1 MFLAGEAFMKIKK
14 VSMIGFKSFMD
25 KFEVQLPK
33 GISAIVGP
41 NGCGKS
47 NMVDAIRWALGE
59 QSAKRLRGRQM
70 EDVIFSGADNHKPL
84 GMAEVSISFE
94 NGNGSFPHEFAHESE
109 ISITR
114 RLYRSGESEYLIN
127 SVPCRLKDI
136 QEIFMDT
143 GLGNRAYSI
152 IGQGM
157 ISTIVEQKPDDTRAM
172 LEEAAGITKYKKKV
186 DESRRKIELTRGNL
200 TRVED
205 ILVEVQ
211 RQMRS
216 LKYQASKARRFK
228 RINEEIR
235 QMELKLNANSY
246 YELTEESGS
255 KKQSME
261 KLSQE
266 EIALST
272 EFSRNQA
279 GIVTMKIGLDEKDG
293 EITTL
298 RQTYLQLKEKVNKH
312 ESTLEALAAEKR
324 MQLDLEHRQKKE
336 KEDLG
341 RRLEELLEEKSSI
354 RDKIEQVK
362 QASIQLNEEMT
373 IIEKRVKGRREQ
385 LTEAK
390 EGYEEAR
397 ERLNSGASREMSLTQ
412 ESGYLNKR
420 IGEITDSQSRLEKEK
435 EDVSLKIK
443 DLLEASKR
451 KTRVREALAQKL
463 NDIERD
469 IKEIQEKRDKLVN
482 TKKSVEEDL
491 RSAEADLNIHESRLN
506 SLQSLTE
513 NFEGYKVGVRTIMKA
528 KDLDARREG
537 RIMGLVAEMI
547 QVEPQ
552 YEQAIE
558 AVLADKLQYIIVERQ
573 QDGKDA
579 VDYLKVR
586 AKGRSSFIPLKDLNG
601 NGHNNPH
608 KGFPLLRDL
617 VSASDPYRPL
627 INHLLGNAVLVDDLD
642 QAISL
647 WSGNGKDTCLVTLEG
662 DVVDQTGVIS
672 GGKLAHHSH
681 GLLARKREIKELK
694 ARVIECREKV
704 ATLTTKLKDTEDEF
718 EAQKTSLNDLEEEK
732 WDSQEKINNHDKA
745 IFQLSHELDQLEKLS
760 RRISDD
766 LEHKSREQNGHK
778 EALDRLES
786 DLAQSKERREREK
799 KYMLQKEIELQETEK
814 EFEQF
819 RGEQEKL
826 KMDYSLSVEEEKGL
840 GREVERIDSFAH
852 EAQQTFKRIEE
863 DILGARE
870 MVQKTLTK
878 KETLQKDLEALYV
891 ELQMAEE
898 VVNRADQDRNEFRN
912 KMQEE
917 EKKSEVLRGELE
929 ELKEKIHVAKM
940 EQSEIGFKMNGLVET
955 VREKFNLELSEVYK
969 SHLEEEFSSSEL
981 KEKLEHQKNLKERLG
996 EVNLTAIQEHEA
1008 LKERHDFITEQRE
1021 DLLQSIE
1028 SLTQAIKKINK
1039 TSQEKFMSTFLE
1051 VDKKLKQVFPIL
1063 FSGGTAGLKLM
1074 DETRPLESGVLVQV
1088 QPPGKKLSHMG
1099 LLSGGEKA
1107 LVAMALLFAIY
1118 LIKPSPF
1125 CLLDEVDAPLD
1136 EANIDRFNDL
1146 LKEIRKSSQI
1156 ILVTHNKRSMEI
1168 VDRLYGV
1175 TMEKQGV
1182 SKLVSVDLQ
1191 GFERN

>member
-1 MFLAGEAFMKIKK
+1 MKIKK

-25 KFEVQLPK
+25 KLEVQLPA

-84 GMAEVSISFE
+84 GMAEVSILFE
-94 NGNGSFPHEFAHESE
+94 NGNGSFPSEFAHESE
-109 ISITR
+109 LSITR

-157 ISTIVEQKPDDTRAM
+157 ISSIVEQKPDDTRAM

-186 DESRRKIELTRGNL
+186 DESKRKIELTRGNL

-205 ILVEVQ
+205 ILAEVQ

-228 RINEEIR
+228 RISKEIR
-235 QMELKLNANSY
+235 QIELKLNANTY
-246 YELTEESGS
+246 HEFKEESGS
-255 KKQSME
+255 QKQSLE
-261 KLSQE
+261 KLTQE

-272 EFSRNQA
+272 DFSRNQA
-279 GIVTMKIGLDEKDG
+279 GIVTMKLTLDEKDSS
-293 EITTL
+293 INDL
-298 RQTYLQLKEKVNKH
+298 RQTYLHFKERVSKKEANI
-312 ESTLEALAAEKR
+312 EALAAEKR
-324 MQLDLEHRQKKE
+324 MQSDLERRQKKE

-341 RRLEELLEEKSSI
+341 RRLEELVEEKGSI
-354 RDKIEQVK
+354 QEKIAAIK
-362 QASIQLNEEMT
+362 QASTKLNEDMT
-373 IIEKRVKGRREQ
+373 IIEKRLKGRREQ
-385 LTEAK
+385 LEEAK
-390 EGYEEAR
+390 QGYEEAR
-397 ERLNSGASREMSLTQ
+397 ERLNTGVSREMSLTQ

-420 IGEITDSQSRLEKEK
+420 IEEITDSRSRLEREK
-435 EDVSLKIK
+435 EDVGLKIE
-443 DLLEASKR
+443 DLMKASKR
-451 KTRVREALAQKL
+451 KSEVREALSQKL
-463 NDIERD
+463 KDIEKD
-469 IKEIQEKRDKLVN
+469 IKELQEKRDSLVDS
-482 TKKSVEEDL
+482 KKSVEENL
-491 RSAEADLNIHESRLN
+491 RSAEADLNFHESRLN
-506 SLQSLTE
+506 SLQSLTD

-528 KDLDARREG
+528 EDLDARREG
-537 RIMGLVAEMI
+537 RIMGLVAEVI
-547 QVEPQ
+547 QVEPK

-573 QDGKDA
+573 KDGKDA
-579 VDYLKVR
+579 IDYLKVR
-586 AKGRSSFIPLKDLNG
+586 AKGRSSFIPLQDLNG
-601 NGHNNPH
+601 NGLHKSD

-617 VSASDPYRPL
+617 VSAPDPYKPL
-627 INHLLGNAVLVDDLD
+627 INHLLGNAILVENLD

-647 WSGNGKDTCLVTLEG
+647 WAGNGKNECLVTPEG
-662 DVVDQTGVIS
+662 DVVDSTGVIS

-694 ARVIECREKV
+694 HRVIECRETV
-704 ATLTTKLKDTEDEF
+704 VTLTAKLKKIEDEF
-718 EAQKTSLNDLEEEK
+718 EKQKTILNDLEEEK
-732 WDSQEKINNHDKA
+732 WDNQEKINNHDKA
-745 IFQLSHELDQLEKLS
+745 IFQLSHELDQMEKLS
-760 RRISDD
+760 SRISAD
-766 LEHKSREQNGHK
+766 LEHKNREQNGHK
-778 EALDRLES
+778 EALDKLKS
-786 DLAQSKERREREK
+786 DLAQSQERRKQEE
-799 KYMLQKEIELQETEK
+799 KYMLQKEIELKESDK

-819 RGEQEKL
+819 RSELEKI
-826 KMDYSLSVEEEKGL
+826 KMDYGLSVEEEKGL
-840 GREVERIDSFAH
+840 VREVERIDSFAQ

-863 DILGARE
+863 DILRARE
-870 MVQKTLTK
+870 MYQQTLSK
-878 KETLQKDLEALYV
+878 EETLRNDLEGLYV
-891 ELQMAEE
+891 KMQEAEQ
-898 VVNRADQDRNEFRN
+898 VVNRAEQDRHEFRN

-929 ELKEKIHVAKM
+929 ALKEKIHMAKM
-940 EQSEIGFKMNGLVET
+940 EQSEIGFKMNGIVEA
-955 VREKFNLELSEVYK
+955 VREKFNLELGDIYRE
-969 SHLEEEFSSSEL
+969 HLEEDFSSSDY
-981 KEKLEHQKNLKERLG
+981 KEKLEHHKNLKERLG

-1008 LKERHDFITEQRE
+1008 LKERHDFITGQRE
-1021 DLLQSIE
+1021 DLLQSME
-1028 SLTQAIKKINK
+1028 SLTRAIKKINK
-1039 TSQEKFMSTFLE
+1039 TSQEKFMNTFAE

-1074 DETRPLESGVLVQV
+1074 DDTKPLESGVLVQV

-1146 LKEIRKSSQI
+1146 LKEIRKTSQI
-1156 ILVTHNKRSMEI
+1156 IIVTHNKRSMEI

>member
-1 MFLAGEAFMKIKK
+1 MFLAGEAFMKIKT

-25 KFEVQLPK
+25 KFEVHLPK

-94 NGNGSFPHEFAHESE
+94 NGDGSFPHEFAHASE

-136 QEIFMDT
+136 QDIFMDT

-186 DESRRKIELTRGNL
+186 DESKRKIELTRGNL

-205 ILVEVQ
+205 VLVEVQ

-216 LKYQASKARRFK
+216 LKYQASKARSFK
-228 RINEEIR
+228 RISEEIR
-235 QMELKLNANSY
+235 QMELKLNANAY
-246 YELTEESGS
+246 HELKEESGS

-266 EIALST
+266 ELALST
-272 EFSRNQA
+272 DFSRNQA

-293 EITTL
+293 EIDTL
-298 RQTYLQLKEKVNKH
+298 RQTYLRLKENVNKK

-324 MQLDLEHRQKKE
+324 MHLELENRQRKE

-341 RRLEELLEEKSSI
+341 RRLAELLEEKSSI
-354 RDKIEQVK
+354 QGKIEKLK
-362 QASIQLNEEMT
+362 QASVHLNEEMT
-373 IIEKRVKGRREQ
+373 LIEKRVKGRREQ

-397 ERLNSGASREMSLTQ
+397 ERLNSGVSREMSLTQ

-420 IGEITDSQSRLEKEK
+420 IGEITDSRSRLEKEK
-435 EDVSLKIK
+435 EDASLKIK
-443 DLLEASKR
+443 DLTEVSKR
-451 KTRVREALAQKL
+451 KTQVREALAQKL
-463 NDIERD
+463 SDIERD
-469 IKEIQEKRDKLVN
+469 IKEALEKRDKLVN
-482 TKKSVEEDL
+482 TKKRVEEDL
-491 RSAEADLNIHESRLN
+491 RSAEAGLNIHESRLN

-586 AKGRSSFIPLKDLNG
+586 AKGRSSFIPLKDING
-601 NGHNNPH
+601 NGFNNTH

-617 VSASDPYRPL
+617 VSASEPYRPL
-627 INHLLGNAVLVDDLD
+627 IHHLLGNAVLVDNLD

-647 WSGNGKDTCLVTLEG
+647 WAGNGKDTCLVTLEG

-694 ARVIECREKV
+694 DRVIECRENVV
-704 ATLTTKLKDTEDEF
+704 ALTTKLKDTDDEF
-718 EAQKTSLNDLEEEK
+718 ESQKTSLDNLEEEK
-732 WDSQEKINNHDKA
+732 WDSQEKLNNHDKA

-760 RRISDD
+760 CRISDD

-786 DLAQSKERREREK
+786 DLAQSKERRKREK
-799 KYMLQKEIELQETEK
+799 EYMLQKEIELQETEK

-819 RGEQEKL
+819 RSEQEKL
-826 KMDYSLSVEEEKGL
+826 KMDYGLSIEEEKGL
-840 GREVERIDSFAH
+840 VREVERIDSFAQD
-852 EAQQTFKRIEE
+852 AQQTFKRIEE
-863 DILGARE
+863 DIIGARE
-870 MVQKTLTK
+870 MVQKTLAK
-878 KETLQKDLEALYV
+878 KETLQKDLEGLYV
-891 ELQMAEE
+891 ELQGAEE

-912 KMQEE
+912 RMQEE
-917 EKKSEVLRGELE
+917 EKTSEILRGELE
-929 ELKEKIHVAKM
+929 ALKEKIHMANM
-940 EQSEIGFKMNGLVET
+940 EQSEISFKMNGLVDT
-955 VREKFNLELSEVYK
+955 AKEKFSLELSEVYK
-969 SHLEEEFSSSEL
+969 SHLDEEFSSSEL
-981 KEKLEHQKNLKERLG
+981 KEKLEHQKNFKERLG

-1008 LKERHDFITEQRE
+1008 LKERHDFITAQRE
-1021 DLLQSIE
+1021 DLLQSME
-1028 SLTQAIKKINK
+1028 SLTQAIRKINK
-1039 TSQEKFMSTFLE
+1039 TSQEKFMETFLA

-1063 FSGGTAGLKLM
+1063 FSGGTAGLKLQ

-1088 QPPGKKLSHMG
+1088 QPPGKNLSHMG

-1136 EANIDRFNDL
+1136 EANVDRFNDL
-1146 LKEIRKSSQI
+1146 LKEIKKSSQI

-1182 SKLVSVDLQ
+1182 SKLVSVDLR
-1191 GFERN
+1191 GFEKN

>member
-1 MFLAGEAFMKIKK
+1 MKIKK

-25 KFEVQLPK
+25 KFEVQLPT

-59 QSAKRLRGRQM
+59 QSAKRLRGRHM

-84 GMAEVSISFE
+84 GMAEVSIIFE
-94 NGNGSFPHEFAHESE
+94 NGNGSFPTEFAHESE

-228 RINEEIR
+228 RISEEIR

-246 YELTEESGS
+246 HELKEESGS
-255 KKQSME
+255 HKQSME
-261 KLSQE
+261 NLTEQ

-272 EFSRNQA
+272 DFSRNQA
-279 GIVTMKIGLDEKDG
+279 GIVSMKLALDEKDG
-293 EITTL
+293 NINDL
-298 RQTYLQLKEKVNKH
+298 RQTYLHLKERVSKK
-312 ESTLEALAAEKR
+312 ESNLEALATEKR
-324 MQLDLEHRQKKE
+324 MQLDLERRQIKE

-341 RRLEELLEEKSSI
+341 KRLEELVEEKGGI
-354 RDKIEQVK
+354 QEKIENVK
-362 QASIQLNEEMT
+362 QASKNLNEEMT

-397 ERLNSGASREMSLTQ
+397 ERLSTGASREMSLTQ

-420 IGEITDSQSRLEKEK
+420 IGEITDSRSRLKKEK
-435 EDVSLKIK
+435 EDVDLKVE
-443 DLLEASKR
+443 DLMKASQR
-451 KTRVREALAQKL
+451 KSQVREALTQKL
-463 NDIERD
+463 NDIEKD
-469 IKEIQEKRDKLVN
+469 IKEVQENRDRLVN
-482 TKKSVEEDL
+482 SKKNMEENL
-491 RSAEADLNIHESRLN
+491 RSAETDLNFHESRLN

-513 NFEGYKVGVRTIMKA
+513 NFEGYKIGVRTIMKA

-547 QVEPQ
+547 QVEPK

-579 VDYLKVR
+579 IDYLKVR

-601 NGHNNPH
+601 NGLNSSH

-617 VSASDPYRPL
+617 VSASDPYKPL
-627 INHLLGNAVLVDDLD
+627 INHLLGNAVLVDNLD
-642 QAISL
+642 QAMSL
-647 WSGNGKDTCLVTLEG
+647 WAGNGKNECLVTLEG
-662 DVVDQTGVIS
+662 DVVDSTGVIS

-694 ARVIECREKV
+694 QRVIECRENV
-704 ATLTTKLKDTEDEF
+704 VTLTAKLKEIEDEF
-718 EAQKTSLNDLEEEK
+718 ENQKTSLNDLEEEK

-745 IFQLSHELDQLEKLS
+745 IFQLSHELDQMEKLS
-760 RRISDD
+760 KRISDSY
-766 LEHKSREQNGHK
+766 LFNS
-778 EALDRLES
+778 
-786 DLAQSKERREREK
+786 
-799 KYMLQKEIELQETEK
+799 
-814 EFEQF
+814 
-819 RGEQEKL
+819 
-826 KMDYSLSVEEEKGL
+826 
-840 GREVERIDSFAH
+840 
-852 EAQQTFKRIEE
+852 
-863 DILGARE
+863 
-870 MVQKTLTK
+870 
-878 KETLQKDLEALYV
+878 
-891 ELQMAEE
+891 
-898 VVNRADQDRNEFRN
+898 
-912 KMQEE
+912 
-917 EKKSEVLRGELE
+917 
-929 ELKEKIHVAKM
+929 
-940 EQSEIGFKMNGLVET
+940 T
-955 VREKFNLELSEVYK
+955 V
-969 SHLEEEFSSSEL
+969 
-981 KEKLEHQKNLKERLG
+981 
-996 EVNLTAIQEHEA
+996 
-1008 LKERHDFITEQRE
+1008 
-1021 DLLQSIE
+1021 
-1028 SLTQAIKKINK
+1028 
-1039 TSQEKFMSTFLE
+1039 
-1051 VDKKLKQVFPIL
+1051 
-1063 FSGGTAGLKLM
+1063 
-1074 DETRPLESGVLVQV
+1074 
-1088 QPPGKKLSHMG
+1088 
-1099 LLSGGEKA
+1099 
-1107 LVAMALLFAIY
+1107 
-1118 LIKPSPF
+1118 
-1125 CLLDEVDAPLD
+1125 
-1136 EANIDRFNDL
+1136 
-1146 LKEIRKSSQI
+1146 
-1156 ILVTHNKRSMEI
+1156 
-1168 VDRLYGV
+1168 
-1175 TMEKQGV
+1175 
-1182 SKLVSVDLQ
+1182 
-1191 GFERN
+1191 